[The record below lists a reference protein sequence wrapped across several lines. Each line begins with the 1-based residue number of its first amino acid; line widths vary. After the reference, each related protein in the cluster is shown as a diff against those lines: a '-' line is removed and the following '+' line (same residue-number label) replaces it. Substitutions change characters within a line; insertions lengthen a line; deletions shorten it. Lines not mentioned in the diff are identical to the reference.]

1 MNRFLPVMLST
12 ALLGGPI
19 GSAAWGASSAS
30 GGGIRDPS
38 FTGKVTNI
46 AAVPGLSAELA
57 RMAGDYDPSFI
68 DPDRI
73 YSLPEMI
80 DLAQR
85 HNRTTRI
92 AWEQAAQA
100 AAKVG
105 MASAQFYPML
115 SVVSSYGGGYWNQQ
129 FNGSGVNVQ
138 QVGLIVPIL
147 MPDEAGG
154 AYTALH
160 EGVGLRYTLFD
171 FGQRIALRDSAKRSE
186 LASNLGFNATHQQV
200 TYEVTQAYY
209 TLETDRKLIE
219 AAEVSVK
226 SAEDI
231 LASTQAK
238 YDQGMT
244 TEPALLQA
252 KQAKAQ
258 ADFDLLGARA
268 NWEIAKLA
276 LLQAIGARPDAPLN
290 VAKAD
295 FSKLGG
301 GLLAPMGEFVNATL
315 QRKPDLLA
323 KVADAQAAA
332 ASLKAAKVS
341 SLPKFSLQGI
351 QDYYRFN
358 TSVQGSG
365 FSINSVG
372 LGVQNYAGTVNV
384 EWPAFD
390 GGLTRNKILAAQ
402 ASWKGAAEAVLL
414 AREQALN
421 DVAKAYTNAKT
432 AIARKQSAEALEVA
446 SKASYESL
454 KASFDLGRTSI
465 QDVLTARSSYA
476 QAVASKAQCDAAIAA
491 SLASL
496 TYASGQL

>member
-1 MNRFLPVMLST
+1 MHSFRPVILAT
-12 ALLGGPI
+12 ALLAGPF
-19 GSAAWGASSAS
+19 GLASWGAPKSAAGES
-30 GGGIRDPS
+30 IDPS
-38 FTGKVTNI
+38 FSIKATNI
-46 AAVPGLSAELA
+46 AAVPGLSVELA
-57 RMAGDYDPSFI
+57 KMADDYDPSFI
-68 DPDRI
+68 DPAKT

-92 AWEQAAQA
+92 AWEQAVQS

-105 MASAQFYPML
+105 MTSAQFYPML

-147 MPDEAGG
+147 MPDEASG

-160 EGVGLRYTLFD
+160 EGVSLRYTLFD
-171 FGQRIALRDSAKRSE
+171 FGQRIALKDSAKRSQ
-186 LASNLGFNATHQQV
+186 LASNLSFNATHQQV

-209 TLETDRKLIE
+209 TLETDGKLIE

-238 YDQGMT
+238 HDQGMT

-258 ADFDLLGARA
+258 ADFDLLGAKA
-268 NWEIAKLA
+268 NWEIARLA
-276 LLQAIGARPDAPLN
+276 LLQAIGAQPNAPLT
-290 VAKAD
+290 VAHAD

-301 GLLAPMGEFVNATL
+301 GLLAPMGEFVTATL
-315 QRKPDLLA
+315 EKKPDLLA
-323 KVADAQAAA
+323 KVAEAQSAA

-341 SLPKFSLQGI
+341 SLPKFSLQGG
-351 QDYYRFN
+351 QDYFRFN
-358 TSVQGSG
+358 TSVEGPG
-365 FSINSVG
+365 FSVNSVG
-372 LGVQNYAGTVNV
+372 VGVQNYAGSVNV

-390 GGLTRNKILAAQ
+390 GGLTRNKILAAR
-402 ASWKGAAEAVLL
+402 ATWKGAAEAVLL
-414 AREQALN
+414 ARAQSLN

-432 AIARKQSAEALEVA
+432 AIARKQSAEALEAA

-476 QAVASKAQCDAAIAA
+476 QAVAAKAQCDAAIAA